1 MPAACAARPVGI
13 PIRTPRRPTKHCNFC
28 AHKTLQVLRSA
39 LVREREKEECA
50 LRLHAA
56 TARSECALRHTLAA
70 RVRAAL
76 RVRNAA
82 NVALRERACLW
93 PLEWHVSC
101 CHNCN
106 VDG

>member
-1 MPAACAARPVGI
+1 MRRSSGGCTHAAP
-13 PIRTPRRPTKHCNFC
+13 PHKTLQPLRTQ
-28 AHKTLQVLRSA
+28 TLQVLRSA
-39 LVREREKEECA
+39 LDLRESERKSARCDCT
-50 LRLHAA
+50 LRLRVLS
-56 TARSECALRHTLAA
+56 ARSECALRHTLAA

>member
-1 MPAACAARPVGI
+1 MHAGCCWRDMMLGSVHERSGI
-13 PIRTPRRPTKHCNFC
+13 
-28 AHKTLQVLRSA
+28 QWA
-39 LVREREKEECA
+39 LDFA
-50 LRLHAA
+50 LRLSERKSARCDC
-56 TARSECALRHTLAA
+56 TLRLRVLSARSECALRHTLAA

>member
-1 MPAACAARPVGI
+1 MRRSSGAYTHAAHI
-13 PIRTPRRPTKHCNFC
+13 KHCKYC

-39 LVREREKEECA
+39 LDLRESERKSARCDCT
-50 LRLHAA
+50 LRLRVLS
-56 TARSECALRHTLAA
+56 ARSECALRHTLAA